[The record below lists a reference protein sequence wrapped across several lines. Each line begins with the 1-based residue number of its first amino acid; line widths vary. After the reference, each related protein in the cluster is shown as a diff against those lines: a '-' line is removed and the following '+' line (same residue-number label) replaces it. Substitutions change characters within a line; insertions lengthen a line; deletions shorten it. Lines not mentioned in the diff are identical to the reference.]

1 MKVTNTSVDF
11 PAALALA
18 QSGAPLGADETRRL
32 FDAIFTGRLSE
43 EEIIAYLSATADRKP
58 TVEELVGAVTSMRQ
72 HMRAVAAP
80 AGAMDLCGTGG
91 DGLGTL
97 NISTAVSFVVAAC
110 GVPVAKHG
118 NRSAS
123 SRSGAADVLEALGIR
138 IGLEPDSAASVLREA
153 GITFLF
159 AQTHH
164 PAMKH
169 VGGARKQIGR
179 RTIFNLLGP
188 LANPGRVTRQ
198 LVGVFSADWLVPY
211 AQALKILGSERAWI
225 VHGRDGLDE
234 LSISGPT
241 QVAYLDHGAITTG
254 EVTPEEAGLKR
265 WPLADIAG
273 GNAGHNAQALR
284 SLLEGDATGAY
295 HQIVLLNAAAALN
308 VAGKA
313 QDLRQGAEMA
323 DEAIRS
329 GRAHAAFNKLLIA
342 SNRTASSSEAIDHSI

>member
-1 MKVTNTSVDF
+1 MKVTSTSVDF

-18 QSGAPLGADETRRL
+18 RDGQPLSAENTKRL

-58 TVEELVGAVTSMRQ
+58 TVDELVGAVTSMRQ
-72 HMRAVAAP
+72 HMRAVTAP
-80 AGAMDLCGTGG
+80 AGAIDLCGTGG

-97 NISTAVSFVVAAC
+97 NVSTAVSFVVAGC

-118 NRSAS
+118 NRAAS
-123 SRSGAADVLEALGIR
+123 SRSGAADVLETLGIN
-138 IGLEPDSAASVLREA
+138 IGLEPNAAASVLAEA
-153 GITFLF
+153 GLTFLF

-169 VGGARKQIGR
+169 VGSARKQIGR

-188 LANPGRVTRQ
+188 LANPARVTRQ

-211 AQALKILGSERAWI
+211 AEALKLLGSEKAWI

-241 QVAYLDHGAITTG
+241 QVAILDQGAVTTG
-254 EVTPEEAGLKR
+254 EVTPEDAGLKR
-265 WPLADIAG
+265 WPLAEITG
-273 GNAGHNAQALR
+273 GNAAHNAAALR
-284 SLLEGDATGAY
+284 HLLAGEAPGAY
-295 HQIVLLNAAAALN
+295 HQIVLLNAAAALI
-308 VAGKA
+308 VAGKVKSLREGA
-313 QDLRQGAEMA
+313 QMA
-323 DEAIRS
+323 DEAIAS
-329 GRAHAAFNKLLIA
+329 GRAHAAFNKLLLA
-342 SNRTASSSEAIDHSI
+342 SNQGLK

>member
-1 MKVTNTSVDF
+1 MKVTGASVEL

-18 QSGAPLGADETRRL
+18 RSGEPLGAAETKRL

-58 TVEELVGAVTSMRQ
+58 TVDELVGAVTSMRE
-72 HMRAVAAP
+72 HMRAIAAP
-80 AGAMDLCGTGG
+80 AGAIDLCGTGG

-123 SRSGAADVLEALGIR
+123 SRSGAADVLEALGVNINLAPER
-138 IGLEPDSAASVLREA
+138 ATAVLAGAGLV
-153 GITFLF
+153 FLF
-159 AQTHH
+159 AQIHH

-169 VGGARKQIGR
+169 VGSARKQIGR

-188 LANPGRVTRQ
+188 LANPARVTRQ

-211 AQALKILGSERAWI
+211 AQALKQLGSERAFI

-234 LSISGPT
+234 VSISGPT
-241 QVAYLDHGAITTG
+241 EVAMLDRGSVTKLEITPG
-254 EVTPEEAGLKR
+254 EAGLPC
-265 WPLADIAG
+265 WPLADIRG
-273 GNAGHNAQALR
+273 GDAVHNAAALR
-284 SLLEGDATGAY
+284 GLFAGEKGAY
-295 HQIVLLNAAAALN
+295 RDIVLLNAACALM
-308 VAGKA
+308 VAGVAKDVKEGVGLGMRALDSGGAKA
-313 QDLRQGAEMA
+313 KLETL
-323 DEAIRS
+323 IRISNEHS
-329 GRAHAAFNKLLIA
+329 G
-342 SNRTASSSEAIDHSI
+342 

>member
-1 MKVTNTSVDF
+1 MKVTSASVDF
-11 PAALALA
+11 PASLA
-18 QSGAPLGADETRRL
+18 QAQAGQPLSAADTKRL

-58 TVEELVGAVTSMRQ
+58 TVDELVGAVTSMRQ
-72 HMRAVAAP
+72 HMRAIAVP
-80 AGAMDLCGTGG
+80 AQAIDLCGTGG

-123 SRSGAADVLEALGIR
+123 SRSGAADVLEALGIN
-138 IGLEPDSAASVLREA
+138 IGLEPDAAAAVLQDVGLA
-153 GITFLF
+153 FLF

-169 VGGARKQIGR
+169 AGNARKQIGR

-188 LANPGRVTRQ
+188 LANPGRVKRQ
-198 LVGVFSADWLVPY
+198 LVGVFSSDWLVPY
-211 AQALKILGSERAWI
+211 AEALKALGSERAWI

-241 QVAYLDHGAITTG
+241 QIAILDGGTVTTG

-265 WPLADIAG
+265 WPLADITG
-273 GNAGHNAQALR
+273 GNAAHNATALR
-284 SLLEGDATGAY
+284 RLLEGETGSAY
-295 HQIVLLNAAAALN
+295 HQIVLLNAAAALI

-313 QDLRQGAEMA
+313 QNLRQGAELA
-323 DEAIRS
+323 AEALRS
-329 GRAHAAFNKLLIA
+329 GAAHAAFNKLLIE
-342 SNRTASSSEAIDHSI
+342 SNQRPQGTKR